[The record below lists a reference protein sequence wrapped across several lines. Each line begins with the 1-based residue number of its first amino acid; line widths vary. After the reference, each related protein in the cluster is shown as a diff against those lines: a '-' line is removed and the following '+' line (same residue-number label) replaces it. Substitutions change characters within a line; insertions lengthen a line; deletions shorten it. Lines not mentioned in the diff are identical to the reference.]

1 MTFLEAKP
9 GVLGQLSASVSFS
22 DVPTKSFYSL
32 SSPSPLPAGP
42 LGRGQPSLALT
53 PGTTCGSRKAKDS
66 SCMSGSE
73 VHVDRTPAWPK
84 GRAWPVCMGSGVR
97 PLPRSDPSLP
107 SPREPARAF
116 SAESC
121 GSLERFH
128 PAGRVSVES
137 ELISARH
144 QRRLRGPDTNH
155 DAGGFT
161 TLSATRARLA

>member
-9 GVLGQLSASVSFS
+9 GFLGQLSACFVLGCSHEVSIHSQARPRF
-22 DVPTKSFYSL
+22 L
-32 SSPSPLPAGP
+32 LGP

-66 SCMSGSE
+66 CTSGSE

-84 GRAWPVCMGSGVR
+84 GLAWPVCVGSGVR

-144 QRRLRGPDTNH
+144 QRRLSRTDTND
-155 DAGGFT
+155 DAGF
-161 TLSATRARLA
+161 LQP